1 MINTQIFPDDNYLI
15 NFLFILIKLEHG
27 NFAHINIKQILCELL
42 MKYKLNS
49 RNIYTIIRYA
59 DFLYEQ
65 MIKNENINES
75 DNLDIKHAKILS
87 FKSRE
92 KYFKNKNNNRKN
104 ILFSFSYFKHPNFHK
119 KSNS

>member
-1 MINTQIFPDDNYLI
+1 MYNGTTIDSLDYIYNLDTNTIENNDIYNQASLLVIDNM
-15 NFLFILIKLEHG
+15 E
-27 NFAHINIKQILCELL
+27 
-42 MKYKLNS
+42 
-49 RNIYTIIRYA
+49 
-59 DFLYEQ
+59 
-65 MIKNENINES
+65 NES

-119 KSNS
+119 KKDGKGSKLH